1 MKNKLI
7 IILLSALIACSFIA
21 CNKSETDDKQSDV
34 LKVGMELKWPP
45 FEMTDTDGSPE
56 GISVMI
62 AEELGKHLGRKVE
75 IVDMAFASLIPA
87 LETNKIDII
96 IGSMGITEDRKKQ
109 INFSEPY
116 MYFKL
121 ITAINKDSG
130 IETVEELF
138 SRENVR
144 FVAPKSFSS
153 IKLVEQKAN
162 KPTVIEF
169 DDKATASLELANGN
183 ADAFIVDAV
192 TAVGIS
198 KTYPDKVGIIYEPAD
213 ISPIGMGMR
222 KDDEELRTKVNE
234 FISKMDEL
242 GVNDKIAKKYNDTLQ
257 ESIGRGYEFYLNEK

>member
-1 MKNKLI
+1 MKKLCI
-7 IILLSALIACSFIA
+7 MLLTVLIVLSFMACG
-21 CNKSETDDKQSDV
+21 KSEDTSDKSNT

-45 FEMTDTDGSPE
+45 FEMTNTDGNPE
-56 GISVMI
+56 GISVLI
-62 AEELGKHLGRKVE
+62 AQELGKYLGREVE

-109 INFSEPY
+109 INFSDPY

-121 ITAINKDSG
+121 ITAINKDSD
-130 IETVEELF
+130 IETVKDLF
-138 SRENVR
+138 GKEGVR

-153 IKLVEQKAN
+153 IKLVEEKAN
-162 KPTVIEF
+162 NPQIIEF

-213 ISPIGMGMR
+213 VSPIGMGIR
-222 KDDEELRTKVNE
+222 KDDEELQKKANE

-242 GVNDKIAKKYNDTLQ
+242 GVNDKIAKEYNETLK
-257 ESIGRGYEFYLNEK
+257 ESIGRGYEFYINEK